1 MQNKIKN
8 LIKKLSRFGY
18 HVKPS
23 NSRRMDP
30 VCGMEAT
37 SDIIKAIAPMPKTIT
52 LKLSGIGGVER
63 IFTWDLNKI

>member
-23 NSRRMDP
+23 NSRHMDP

-37 SDIIKAIAPMPKTIT
+37 SDIIKATYNGQDYYFCSEHCKGEFVAKPQEY
-52 LKLSGIGGVER
+52 VH
-63 IFTWDLNKI
+63 

>member
-8 LIKKLSRFGY
+8 LIKKLSRFGF

-23 NSRRMDP
+23 NSRHMDP

-37 SDIIKAIAPMPKTIT
+37 NDIIKASYNGKDYYFCSEHCKGEFVAKPQEYIH
-52 LKLSGIGGVER
+52 
-63 IFTWDLNKI
+63 